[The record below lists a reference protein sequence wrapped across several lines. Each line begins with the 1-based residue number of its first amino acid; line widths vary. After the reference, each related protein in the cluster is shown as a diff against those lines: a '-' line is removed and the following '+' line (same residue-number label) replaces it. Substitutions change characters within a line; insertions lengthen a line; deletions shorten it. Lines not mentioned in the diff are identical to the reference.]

1 MICLPCGSANRDVR
15 KLDDHRSIF
24 DLPKMAKV
32 ERLKSRPQVSE
43 IGTSE
48 TTTRDNAQKR
58 GHNIDIV
65 REQHP
70 HRRTERH
77 PYVSPDEIFRD
88 VARIALTVAT
98 KHGFVLGGGVA
109 WLVNGLVDRPT
120 EDVDLFTDTAGG
132 VEAAAGEVATALT
145 EAGYRVVR
153 EEGDDLFAGM
163 SADIQEFL
171 VATDDRA
178 LRLTLCRLDR
188 QNKPVVMDLGPV
200 MHLDDLV
207 ATKVA
212 ALVNRREV
220 RDYIDVAAAL
230 ERYPLDRILALARTA
245 DPALDPED
253 IADAGRYLD
262 RLDDARF
269 TLYGLTPDN
278 IATLRQRLAN
288 WPRTPSI

>member
-1 MICLPCGSANRDVR
+1 VSV
-15 KLDDHRSIF
+15 DDF
-24 DLPKMAKV
+24 
-32 ERLKSRPQVSE
+32 
-43 IGTSE
+43 
-48 TTTRDNAQKR
+48 
-58 GHNIDIV
+58 
-65 REQHP
+65 
-70 HRRTERH
+70 
-77 PYVSPDEIFRD
+77 YRD
-88 VARIALTVAT
+88 VARIALAVAT

-132 VEAAAGEVATALT
+132 VAAAAGEVTAALAA
-145 EAGYRVVR
+145 AGYRVVP
-153 EEGDDLFAGM
+153 EEGDDLFEGM

-171 VATDDRA
+171 VAGRERA

-188 QNKPVVMDLGPV
+188 RRAPVVMDVGPV

-230 ERYPLDRILALARTA
+230 ERYSLQRVLELAHAA
-245 DPALDPED
+245 DPALDPAD
-253 IADAGRYLD
+253 VADAGHYLD

-269 TLYGLTPDN
+269 ALYGLAPKDITE
-278 IATLRQRLAN
+278 LRQRLKD
-288 WPRTPSI
+288 WPRTWSI

>member
-1 MICLPCGSANRDVR
+1 VASV
-15 KLDDHRSIF
+15 DDFYS
-24 DLPKMAKV
+24 
-32 ERLKSRPQVSE
+32 
-43 IGTSE
+43 
-48 TTTRDNAQKR
+48 
-58 GHNIDIV
+58 
-65 REQHP
+65 
-70 HRRTERH
+70 
-77 PYVSPDEIFRD
+77 D

-98 KHGFVLGGGVA
+98 DHGFVLGGGFA
-109 WLVNGLVDRPT
+109 WLVNGLVQRPT

-132 VEAAAGEVATALT
+132 VAAAADGVAAALRS
-145 EAGYRVVR
+145 AGYRVVR
-153 EEGDDLFAGM
+153 EEGDELFAGM
-163 SADIQEFL
+163 DEDLQEFL
-171 VATDDRA
+171 VAADDRA

-188 QNKPVVMDLGPV
+188 QRTPVVMELGPV

-230 ERYPLDRILALARTA
+230 ERYRLPELLALARAA

-269 TLYGLTPDN
+269 TLYGLSRRQIRD
-278 IATLRQRLAN
+278 LRQRLAS
-288 WPRTPSI
+288 WPRTASI